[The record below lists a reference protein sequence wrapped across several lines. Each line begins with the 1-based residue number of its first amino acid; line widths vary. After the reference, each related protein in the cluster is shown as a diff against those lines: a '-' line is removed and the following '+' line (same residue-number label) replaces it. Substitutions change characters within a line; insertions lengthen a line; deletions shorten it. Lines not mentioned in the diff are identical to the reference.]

1 MIIHTKIFGPI
12 EVPEESIILFPQGL
26 VGLPWLKRFVLI
38 QEEGLEPFFTL
49 QSIDEA
55 EFALWVVPA
64 IFIDVDYAP
73 PVDRA
78 EIEDLGEE
86 DDIIPMII
94 IWTEEDENGK
104 QKTYANL
111 KAPLLINPK
120 LRKGRQVIIDE
131 EEYPLGKDITAV
143 VESASTNT

>member
-49 QSIDEA
+49 QSVDEA
-55 EFALWVVPA
+55 DFALWVVPA
-64 IFIDVDYAP
+64 IFIEVEYAP
-73 PVDRA
+73 PVDKA

-86 DDIIPMII
+86 DDIVPMII
-94 IWTEEDENGK
+94 IWTEENENGK
-104 QKTYANL
+104 QMAYANL

-120 LRKGRQVIIDE
+120 IRKGRQIIIDE
-131 EEYPLGKDITAV
+131 EEYLLRKDITAV